1 MEEDEF
7 ERQHSTITY
16 DVVLRKVCIYIS
28 LSVAKLT
35 KRRNPE
41 K

>member
-16 DVVLRKVCIYIS
+16 DVVLRKVCIIS